1 MSSSSSITS
10 ASSDNKNITETKLI
24 NLLQNVIPFYD
35 VYNREFI
42 LDNLPINLYNE
53 VLSTKYLT
61 NIESST
67 YAYDVKKYTQQTLL
81 ETRLRN
87 CLHILK
93 EFPIIP
99 GNSCVQIKA
108 TESKS
113 IIEIKNIEPIRIGQL
128 LDILPFYGDS
138 QMTVTKLN
146 IEKKTDA
153 NSTTYIINVTTSN
166 N

>member
-61 NIESST
+61 DIESST
-67 YAYDVKKYTQQTLL
+67 YVYDVKKYTQQTLL

-93 EFPIIP
+93 EFPIISR
-99 GNSCVQIKA
+99 NSCVQIKA
-108 TESKS
+108 SESKS
-113 IIEIKNIEPIRIGQL
+113 IIEIKNDEPIRIGQL

-138 QMTVTKLN
+138 QMNITKLTIDKK
-146 IEKKTDA
+146 IEV
-153 NSTTYIINVTTSN
+153 NSTTYIINVTIGN